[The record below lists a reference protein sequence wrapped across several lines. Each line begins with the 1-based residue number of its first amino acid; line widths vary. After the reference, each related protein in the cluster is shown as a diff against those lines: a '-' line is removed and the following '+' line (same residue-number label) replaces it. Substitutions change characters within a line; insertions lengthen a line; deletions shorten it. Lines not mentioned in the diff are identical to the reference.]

1 MIRREHR
8 SVWAGSGTRGRRWSP
23 WDSGGDELRVPTAA
37 ALRLPQRPGCA
48 ASPRSAGAR
57 RGCVPLPA
65 QPACAAGGSG
75 ALLEHT
81 DKRVDSSAHMITTA
95 RVPADKPVR
104 IAFSLNDSP
113 DVVLFANHGGRCDG
127 PVRLNYPITVVQG
140 GIYNIT
146 RYKRGKGVF
155 LLDGDYLTG

>member
-113 DVVLFANHGGRCDG
+113 DDTPPENTFPLAF
-127 PVRLNYPITVVQG
+127 PELEQQLQTQ
-140 GIYNIT
+140 
-146 RYKRGKGVF
+146 
-155 LLDGDYLTG
+155 LLEL